1 MQTTIKCPNCGQQF
15 EPTDSM
21 REEIQRE
28 VNMKAEE
35 WKRKKEKEME
45 ENLRKNISFD
55 FENKLSLLEQ
65 NNKDNEEKLKE
76 ARRQQL
82 EFLKKEQELKNRE
95 AELELSV
102 QKKLQL
108 ERQKLGDEI
117 RKLEEQRI
125 AAKETEFQ

>member
-1 MQTTIKCPNCGQQF
+1 MQTVIKCPNCGHQF

-28 VNMKAEE
+28 VNLKAEE

-45 ENLRKNISFD
+45 ESLRKNISTD
-55 FENKLSLLEQ
+55 FENKLRMLEQ
-65 NNKDNEEKLKE
+65 NNRDSEEKLKE

-82 EFLKKEQELKNRE
+82 EFLKKEQELKNKE

-102 QKKLQL
+102 QKKLQ
-108 ERQKLGDEI
+108 E
-117 RKLEEQRI
+117 
-125 AAKETEFQ
+125 